1 MTFAQ
6 RQEEAGKRF
15 FARLR
20 ANLDKLEARL
30 GPQPEITAIRESLP
44 KLGRPKGTLR
54 KATPE
59 VQAIVK
65 DWFENDRTLDYGQGR
80 GRFPTTLTALAER
93 CNVSTVTIYR
103 VMDVLGLPYK
113 AKR

>member
-1 MTFAQ
+1 MTFSQ
-6 RQEEAGKRF
+6 RQEAAGKRF
-15 FARLR
+15 FAQLR

-30 GPQPEITAIRESLP
+30 GPQPEITAIRESMP

-59 VQAIVK
+59 LQAIVK
-65 DWFENDRTLDYGQGR
+65 DWFENNRTLDHGQGR

-93 CNVSTVTIYR
+93 CEVSTVTIYR